1 MKNLLIFGASGQG
14 KVVADIAILSGRY
27 EKIAFLD
34 DDKTK
39 KNFGDF
45 EILGDIQYA
54 IHNKDKFE
62 TIVAIGNNGIR
73 RKIQTELEKEGV
85 TVATLVHPSAVIAE
99 SVTLGIGSVVVAG
112 AVVNPG
118 AVIGKGCIVNTCA
131 SVDHDSIV
139 GDFVHISVGAHITGT
154 VKVGNGTFIGA
165 GACVI
170 NNINICQNCVIGAG
184 ATVVENITESGTYVG
199 VPARR
204 IGDIKCP

>member
-14 KVVADIAILSGRY
+14 KVVADIAVLSGKY

-34 DDKTK
+34 DDKNK
-39 KNFGDF
+39 KAFGNF

-54 IHNKDKFE
+54 IHNKDEFE
-62 TIVAIGNNGIR
+62 VIVAIGNNEIR
-73 RKIQTELEKEGV
+73 RKIQLELEKQGV
-85 TVATLVHPSAVIAE
+85 SIATLIHPDAVIAKGVFIGE
-99 SVTLGIGSVVVAG
+99 GSVVVAG

-118 AVIGKGCIVNTCA
+118 AVIGKGCIVNTCS
-131 SVDHDSIV
+131 SVDHDSVV

-154 VKVGNGTFIGA
+154 VNVGDNTFVGA
-165 GACVI
+165 GATVI
-170 NNINICQNCVIGAG
+170 NNINVCDNCIIGAG
-184 ATVVENITESGTYVG
+184 ATVVENITETGTYVG